1 MKAIIITGTSS
12 LSTKKAKEWFV
23 KNKIPYVERNVAKNP
38 ITLSEL
44 QKILRMTVDGTDEII
59 AKRSKVFKEL
69 NVTLDELPLTELLEL
84 FQQNPGLLKTPIIM
98 DEKRLQVGY
107 NEDEIRQF
115 IPRKT
120 RKKQWLNWRLKEIL
134 LKVTLKLKY

>member
-1 MKAIIITGTSS
+1 MKATIITGSSS
-12 LSTKKAKEWFV
+12 LSIKKAKEWFV
-23 KNKIPYVERNVAKNP
+23 KNKIPYVERNVAKDP

-59 AKRSKVFKEL
+59 AKRSKVYKEL
-69 NVTLDELPLTELLEL
+69 NVNLDELPLTELLEL
-84 FQQNPGLLKTPIIM
+84 FQQNPGLLKTPIIL

-120 RKKQWLNWRLKEIL
+120 RKKQWLNWRLNNFRFVEG
-134 LKVTLKLKY
+134 

>member
-1 MKAIIITGTSS
+1 MDATIITGTSS

-23 KNKIPYVERNVAKNP
+23 KNKIPYVERNLAKDP
-38 ITLSEL
+38 ISLSEL

-59 AKRSKVFKEL
+59 AKRSKVYKEL
-69 NVTLDELPLTELLEL
+69 NINLDELPLTELLEL

-120 RKKQWLNWRLKEIL
+120 RKNQWLKWRLNNFRFVEG
-134 LKVTLKLKY
+134 

>member
-1 MKAIIITGTSS
+1 MKAIIITGSSS

-23 KNKIPYVERNVAKNP
+23 KNKIPYVERNVAKDP

-44 QKILRMTVDGTDEII
+44 QKVLRMTVDGTDEII
-59 AKRSKVFKEL
+59 AKRSKVYKEL
-69 NVTLDELPLTELLEL
+69 NVNLDELPLTELLEL

-120 RKKQWLNWRLKEIL
+120 RKKQWLNWRLNNFRFVEG
-134 LKVTLKLKY
+134 

>member
-1 MKAIIITGTSS
+1 MDATIITGSSS

-23 KNKIPYVERNVAKNP
+23 KNRIPYVERNLAKDP
-38 ITLSEL
+38 ISLSEL

-59 AKRSKVFKEL
+59 AKRSKVYKEL
-69 NVTLDELPLTELLEL
+69 NINLDELPLTELLEL

-120 RKKQWLNWRLKEIL
+120 RKNQWLKWRLNNFRFVEG
-134 LKVTLKLKY
+134 

>member
-1 MKAIIITGTSS
+1 MKATIITGSSS

-23 KNKIPYVERNVAKNP
+23 KNKIPYVERNVAKDP

-59 AKRSKVFKEL
+59 AKRSKVYKEL
-69 NVTLDELPLTELLEL
+69 NVNLDELPLTELLEL

-120 RKKQWLNWRLKEIL
+120 RKKQWLNWRLNNFRFVEG
-134 LKVTLKLKY
+134 

>member
-1 MKAIIITGTSS
+1 MKATIITGSSS

-23 KNKIPYVERNVAKNP
+23 KNKIPYVERNVAKDP

-44 QKILRMTVDGTDEII
+44 QKVLRMTVDGTDEII
-59 AKRSKVFKEL
+59 AKRSKVYKEL
-69 NVTLDELPLTELLEL
+69 NVNLDELPLTELLEL

-120 RKKQWLNWRLKEIL
+120 RKKQWLNWRLNNFRFVEG
-134 LKVTLKLKY
+134 

>member
-1 MKAIIITGTSS
+1 MKSIIITGSSS

-23 KNKIPYVERNVAKNP
+23 KNKIPYVERNVAKDP

-44 QKILRMTVDGTDEII
+44 QKVLRMTVDGTDEII
-59 AKRSKVFKEL
+59 AKRSKVYKEL
-69 NVTLDELPLTELLEL
+69 NVNLDELPLTELLEL

-120 RKKQWLNWRLKEIL
+120 RKKQWLNWRLNNFRFVEG
-134 LKVTLKLKY
+134 

>member
-1 MKAIIITGTSS
+1 MKATIINGTSS

-23 KNKIPYVERNVAKNP
+23 KNKIPYVERNVAKDP

-44 QKILRMTVDGTDEII
+44 QKVLRMTVDGTDEII
-59 AKRSKVFKEL
+59 AKRSKVYKEL
-69 NVTLDELPLTELLEL
+69 NVNLDELPLTELLEL

-120 RKKQWLNWRLKEIL
+120 RKKQWLNWRLNNFRFVEG
-134 LKVTLKLKY
+134 

>member
-1 MKAIIITGTSS
+1 MKATIITGSSS
-12 LSTKKAKEWFV
+12 LSIKKAKEWFV
-23 KNKIPYVERNVAKNP
+23 KNKIPYVERNVAKDP

-59 AKRSKVFKEL
+59 AKRSKVYKEL
-69 NVTLDELPLTELLEL
+69 NVNLDELPLTELLEL

-120 RKKQWLNWRLKEIL
+120 RKKQWLNWRLNNFRFVEG
-134 LKVTLKLKY
+134 

>member
-1 MKAIIITGTSS
+1 MKAIIITGSSS

-23 KNKIPYVERNVAKNP
+23 KNKIPYVERHVAKDP

-59 AKRSKVFKEL
+59 AKRSKVYKEL
-69 NVTLDELPLTELLEL
+69 NVNLDELPLTELLEL

-120 RKKQWLNWRLKEIL
+120 RKKQWLNWRLNNFRFVEG
-134 LKVTLKLKY
+134 